1 VGRGPYQDV
10 YVCCIAILAGILV
23 NSLVIDSLHWRH
35 FFLFL
40 AIPVGLARY
49 ERWRTRSVGSIAGA
63 ATRS

>member
-1 VGRGPYQDV
+1 
-10 YVCCIAILAGILV
+10 
-23 NSLVIDSLHWRH
+23 VIDSLHWRH